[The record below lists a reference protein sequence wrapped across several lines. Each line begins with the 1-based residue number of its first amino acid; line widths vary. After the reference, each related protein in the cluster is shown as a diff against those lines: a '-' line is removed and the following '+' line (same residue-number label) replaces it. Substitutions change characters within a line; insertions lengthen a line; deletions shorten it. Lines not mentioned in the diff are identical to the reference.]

1 MFASPSP
8 CGVRGFSG
16 PDYVQLFNTQHFT
29 VVMVPNAY
37 QTFLVGNSHEQ
48 ISSRRSVDAA
58 CAQEEHCVADSTVL
72 EALRVCAAAGPALAG
87 IFPTTR
93 VNECAEFQKMFVGL
107 RICDGFESN
116 RDRC

>member
-1 MFASPSP
+1 
-8 CGVRGFSG
+8 
-16 PDYVQLFNTQHFT
+16 
-29 VVMVPNAY
+29 
-37 QTFLVGNSHEQ
+37 
-48 ISSRRSVDAA
+48 
-58 CAQEEHCVADSTVL
+58 VADSTVL